1 MNRYLFNELNEDA
14 KKTALAEVKSMY
26 IEYFK
31 GCFDHNI
38 IKILMREKW
47 EFTIKGNLI

>member
-1 MNRYLFNELNEDA
+1 MNRYLFNDLNEDA
-14 KKTALAEVKSMY
+14 KKVALAEVKLMY
-26 IEYFK
+26 KEYFK
-31 GCFDHNI
+31 GCFEHNI

>member
-1 MNRYLFNELNEDA
+1 MYRYLFNELSEEA
-14 KKTALAEVKSMY
+14 KIIALSEVKSMY
-26 IEYFK
+26 KEYFK

-38 IKILMREKW
+38 INILIYEKW